1 MQNQNNNGNN
11 GLYSIFDTKTVSY
24 TPPMAFQNN
33 EVAKR
38 SIIMTM
44 LQNPQAPFAVFP
56 ADYVLLKIAEWNPS
70 TGIVPVQ
77 NPESLGMLV
86 EIISAYKA
94 ANRVSDSETKE
105 ANDADKSA

>member
-1 MQNQNNNGNN
+1 MQNSNKDNGNN
-11 GLYSIFDTKTVSY
+11 GLFSIYDTKTASY

-38 SIIMTM
+38 AIVMTM

-70 TGIVPVQ
+70 LGIVPIPV
-77 NPESLGMLV
+77 PESLGMLV
-86 EIISAYKA
+86 EIISAYRA
-94 ANRVSDSETKE
+94 ANKVVNMEEKQDDEQP
-105 ANDADKSA
+105 SA